1 MRRIEELEGL
11 TKEEMSAEEFELREL
26 VIDRII
32 SIVLHKGFGDPE
44 NSWSYDKTD
53 KLLIF
58 QCDIMKLCQ
67 YGAGFSLARADD
79 VRRAMGKKKMSL
91 MLSFKDEFISGWQAH
106 IGIFANEIWDKMVD
120 YAKYCFNKSHAVAY
134 TLVTHKTAKLCTDD
148 YKVDFMLYNFH
159 NGKAEKKPAAINHL
173 ISEGDFKFP
182 TMANPFDSQVLIIK
196 DEIIKMNG
204 IEDEEIPEEARNKTY
219 SNFADLFLAD
229 LPSSLKIKL
238 ILRGIFDVYTLD
250 IKGLIALN
258 KLIGKKVTIDDLPD
272 GCFESKDLSGTLKV
286 LKIKGL
292 FDYFESV
299 EAFTIKPLK
308 TPRMKKDPE
317 PFVIYKSNNLGT
329 WTKEASTY
337 RMAQLKKQF
346 NVIKKNGLTPYY
358 DRVPEL
364 REIGVRIDEILAKIK
379 ENNPNLKI
387 TNSNI
392 NKILGKVPK
401 IKGRFDILK
410 DKIESEVFT
419 GFVFDKK
426 VLKNGSCLLVMNF
439 SEDYTNYK
447 FYTRSKDIIQNVDK
461 GQVINMR
468 VTINNT
474 IWRGNYK
481 VFTGVELA

>member
-1 MRRIEELEGL
+1 MRKIEELEGL
-11 TKEEMSAEEFELREL
+11 TKEEMTAEEWEFKEL

-32 SIVLHKGFGDPE
+32 SIVLHLGFEDDKAK
-44 NSWSYDKTD
+44 WSEQKTD

-58 QCDIMKLCQ
+58 QEDIMKLCQ
-67 YGAGFSLARADD
+67 YGAGFSLARSDD
-79 VRRAMGKKKMSL
+79 VRRAMGKKKMEL
-91 MLSFKDEFISGWQAH
+91 MLSFRDEFVYGWQAH

-134 TLVTHKTAKLCTDD
+134 TLITHKTAKLCTDD

-159 NGKAEKKPAAINHL
+159 YGKTEKKPAAINHL
-173 ISEGDFKFP
+173 ITEGDFKFP
-182 TMANPFDSQVLIIK
+182 SMANPFGSQVLMIN
-196 DEIIKMNG
+196 DEIINMNG
-204 IEDEEIPEEARNKTY
+204 IEGEEIPEEANKSY
-219 SNFADLFLAD
+219 LNFADLFLAD

-238 ILRGIFDVYTLD
+238 ILRGIYDVFTLD

-272 GCFESKDLSGTLKV
+272 GCFENKDLSGTLKV

-292 FDYFESV
+292 FDYFESTDS
-299 EAFTIKPLK
+299 FTIKPLK
-308 TPRMKKDPE
+308 TPRMRKDPE
-317 PFVIYKSNNLGT
+317 PFVIYKTNNLGV
-329 WTKEASTY
+329 WSKETSIY
-337 RMAQLKKQF
+337 RMTQLKKQF

-364 REIGVRIDEILAKIK
+364 REIGEKIDGILTKIQ

-387 TNSNI
+387 ANSNVDRV
-392 NKILGKVPK
+392 LSKVPK
-401 IKGRFDILK
+401 IKGRFDMLK

-419 GFVFDKK
+419 GYVVDKK
-426 VLKNGSCLLVMNF
+426 VLKNGTCLLVMNF

-447 FYTRSKDIIQNVDK
+447 FYTRSKDIIQDVDK
-461 GQVINMR
+461 GQVINMS

-481 VFTGVELA
+481 VFTGVKLA